1 MIDSVMRT
9 MRLSCDE
16 EEFEDDSKVCL
27 GLGVEE
33 LGRRSP
39 VFDQT
44 EDGQTE
50 EDNVCALQ
58 EQNHGVEVD
67 ELRSAE
73 EVCPAP
79 RAEPP
84 LSVPGLT
91 EEAVGVGHAGEREAP
106 VTVTKL
112 VHQVDRDHED
122 QRTALGSTYLT
133 G

>member
-1 MIDSVMRT
+1 

-16 EEFEDDSKVCL
+16 EEFKDDSKVCL
-27 GLGVEE
+27 GLSVEE

-39 VFDQT
+39 VFDQAVYC
-44 EDGQTE
+44 QTE
-50 EDNVCALQ
+50 EDNVCTLQ
-58 EQNHGVEVD
+58 DQNNGVEVD
-67 ELRSAE
+67 ELWRE
-73 EVCPAP
+73 EKVRPAT
-79 RAEPP
+79 RAEHP

-91 EEAVGVGHAGEREAP
+91 EEAVGVGHTGEGEAP